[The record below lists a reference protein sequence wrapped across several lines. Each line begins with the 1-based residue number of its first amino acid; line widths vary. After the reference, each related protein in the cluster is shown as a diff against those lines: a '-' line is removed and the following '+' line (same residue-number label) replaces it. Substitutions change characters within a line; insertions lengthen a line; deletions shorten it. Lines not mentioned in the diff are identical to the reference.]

1 MTELYSNHHLKIIQ
15 NLENKHL
22 FSIELAYPNPVL
34 LLSLRKFVKGST
46 CSDDYLLFTFKAYSV
61 EMFNQ
66 FCKKNK
72 IINVA
77 NMIDTLSRQLKY
89 MINDHM
95 YCFLGYNTENII
107 VIDGNKFAYLDIDLM
122 SELDE
127 QNITIFSPFKST
139 DFFLSP
145 ELKIANTLPIKVHYK
160 TCYFSLGCL
169 LLYTLLSCDNAFY
182 KEYIDSVNIDS
193 KNMEQIFKKY
203 LENHFIKD
211 TKLYWFIFRCLVQE
225 PKKRSILFI

>member
-1 MTELYSNHHLKIIQ
+1 MEQNIRKKKNNDKDIKSKIYISNISMTELYSNHHLKIIQ

-22 FSIELAYPNPVL
+22 FRIELAYPNPVL

-46 CSDDYLLFTFKAYSV
+46 CSDDYLLLTFKAYSV

-107 VIDGNKFAYLDIDLM
+107 VIDGKKFAYLDIDLM

-127 QNITIFSPFKST
+127 QNITIFSPFKAT
-139 DFFLSP
+139 DFF
-145 ELKIANTLPIKVHYK
+145 V
-160 TCYFSLGCL
+160 
-169 LLYTLLSCDNAFY
+169 
-182 KEYIDSVNIDS
+182 
-193 KNMEQIFKKY
+193 
-203 LENHFIKD
+203 
-211 TKLYWFIFRCLVQE
+211 
-225 PKKRSILFI
+225 